1 MDKLKRCGT
10 ESHGAFSPVGV
21 RKHGNVTKE
30 HKSHKRPNVVV
41 CGRAHV
47 AQQMHFMFVC
57 AARTHFGKS
66 RDLWHVGVPG
76 EQAGFASFSLDRF
89 YFPHE
94 YITRAWWG

>member
-1 MDKLKRCGT
+1 MDKLKRGGT
-10 ESHGAFSPVGV
+10 ESHGAFSPVGG
-21 RKHGNVTKE
+21 RKRANVTKE

-47 AQQMHFMFVC
+47 AQQLHFMFVG

-66 RDLWHVGVPG
+66 RDLGHVGVPC
-76 EQAGFASFSLDRF
+76 EQACFVSFAPGRF
-89 YFPHE
+89 NFPHE